1 MRVLLFS
8 PNAFITVHALPEAL
22 VAEAL
27 QNNHIELIKVGCDGL
42 YSDYCLSMSAAGIW
56 PHDNHELKEQVC
68 VKCRRNKLEINKHFN
83 FKNIEI
89 SDYLDS
95 TAIDEINKIVASI
108 DTDNWLDFVYDSI
121 PVGRFA
127 AYEFLLSYKLN
138 STSLSIE
145 QFSAYK
151 IQLINSLKTL
161 FAGKRIFEIFKPDRF
176 VVYHGLYSINRIM
189 GAIALQNKIPFYSL
203 HAGSHLLH
211 RMSEMT
217 IFSGVKSQYLTGK
230 HAAWP
235 DYKKRNL
242 SQVQVKRVEEHIQE
256 LIDASNVLV
265 YSLRSGILNSENLK
279 KFFKID
285 EDQKII
291 LALMSSADENY
302 AGTIVGA
309 LPPVSGSIFAT
320 QLEWIEELI
329 SWAKLHPEVFI
340 IIRVHP
346 REFPNKREN
355 VLSEQAKALKEHFS
369 TLPGNVRVNWP
380 EDEIPLHDLLKIV
393 DLGLNGSSTAGLE
406 VLLHGIPVIIH
417 DAQRLIAYPADLNIC
432 PQDKVEYFL
441 SIKNALRDG
450 RAPHHIYNVYKW
462 FSYRSEV
469 VAIDISD
476 GYRLEKPRIY
486 KRVINKVLRELKLE
500 RNSLDGLVTKRKSPL
515 KNQNWL
521 VHAISKNQESHIQD
535 YMRSLANGNE
545 PSDKESMKLVEVSI
559 KRVFNLIAIKDQDFI
574 RKVSKL
580 FEKNHE
586 I

>member
-8 PNAFITVHALPEAL
+8 PNAFITVHTLPEAL

-27 QNNHIELIKVGCDGL
+27 QNNDIELIKVGCDGL

-56 PHDNHELKEQVC
+56 PHDNRELKEQVC

-83 FKNIEI
+83 FKSIEI

-95 TAIDEINKIVASI
+95 SDINEINKIAASI
-108 DTDNWLDFVYDSI
+108 GPDNWLDFVYDSI
-121 PVGRFA
+121 PVGRYA

-138 STSLSIE
+138 STALSTE
-145 QFSAYK
+145 QFIAYK

-161 FAGKRIFEIFKPDRF
+161 FAGKKIFEIYKPDRF
-176 VVYHGLYSINRIM
+176 LVYHGLYSVNRIM
-189 GAIALQNKIPFYSL
+189 GALALQNEIPFYSL

-217 IFSGVKSQYLTGK
+217 IFSGVKFQYLTGK
-230 HAAWP
+230 HSAWHE
-235 DYKKRNL
+235 YKKRNL
-242 SQVQVKRVEEHIQE
+242 NQVQIKRVEEHIQE

-265 YSLRSGILNSENLK
+265 YSLGSGILNSENLK
-279 KFFKID
+279 TFFEIN
-285 EDQKII
+285 ETQKVI

-309 LPPVSGSIFAT
+309 LPPISGSIFTT
-320 QLEWIEELI
+320 QLEWIEQLI

-355 VLSEQAKALKEHFS
+355 VLSEQAKALKNHFLV
-369 TLPGNVRVNWP
+369 LPKNVRVNWP
-380 EDEIPLHDLLKIV
+380 EDDIPIHDLLKII
-393 DLGLNGSSTAGLE
+393 DLGLNNTSTAGLE
-406 VLLHGIPVIIH
+406 ILLHGIPVIIH

-432 PQDKVEYFL
+432 PQDRAEYFL
-441 SIKNALRDG
+441 SIERALQVG
-450 RAPHHIYNVYKW
+450 RSPSHIYNVYKW
-462 FSYRSEV
+462 LSYRSEV

-476 GYRLEKPRIY
+476 GYRLEKPKLHKRI
-486 KRVINKVLRELKLE
+486 INRILRELNLE
-500 RNSLDGLVTKRKSPL
+500 RNSLDGLVAKRKTPL

-521 VHAISKNQESHIQD
+521 VHAIRNNQESHIQD
-535 YMRSLANGNE
+535 YMEELEHNNAINDE
-545 PSDKESMKLVEVSI
+545 ESMKIMEESI
-559 KRVFNLIAIKDQDFI
+559 KQVFNQIAINDQDFI
-574 RKVSKL
+574 LKINKL
-580 FEKNHE
+580 FKKNNGN
-586 I
+586 